1 MDMTVRPQ
9 SKTLSF
15 LYNNSLASFWCKHL
29 QTHHLDLFTQVLT
42 NTKQFPASGPF
53 HKRPITH
60 SPKVHT
66 YHTRISIFFCSQFS
80 SLVNFQGSIRETC
93 FDASCP
99 LTHILFSSK
108 PGNLHSTLTW
118 HLRDCDLW
126 LWPRTLT
133 GCCPV
138 SGSVLSWFSLFATWD
153 SGSLCQPVLGCVC
166 FGCSSFV
173 RGGLLS
179 VVVPVE
185 FFSSSIGLTTRLPP
199 HIESRSSAR
208 DCKNLHRVHILQTAR
223 SPRHSL
229 VRSIST
235 RLSHRYV
242 DAPLFDLCFAI
253 PGTKTLDKTY
263 QVVQGNT
270 LKLSP

>member
-1 MDMTVRPQ
+1 MNESSPRSDSISIIYNGYDCSSAVKNSLVPLQQLTCILLMQTSTNTSSWPIYTGINQHKTIPSIWTFILKANHAQ
-9 SKTLSF
+9 SKSAHVPHPNLHF
-15 LYNNSLASFWCKHL
+15 LL
-29 QTHHLDLFTQVLT
+29 
-42 NTKQFPASGPF
+42 
-53 HKRPITH
+53 
-60 SPKVHT
+60 
-66 YHTRISIFFCSQFS
+66 
-80 SLVNFQGSIRETC
+80 GSIRETC

-166 FGCSSFV
+166 FGCSAFV
-173 RGGLLS
+173 RGGLLR

-185 FFSSSIGLTTRLPP
+185 FFSSPLGLTTRLPP
-199 HIESRSSAR
+199 NIESRSSAR
-208 DCKNLHRVHILQTAR
+208 DCKISHRLHICKPLVQSRTSARDCKILHRPHICKPHDIRSSDPSAR
-223 SPRHSL
+223 
-229 VRSIST
+229 
-235 RLSHRYV
+235 
-242 DAPLFDLCFAI
+242 D
-253 PGTKTLDKTY
+253 
-263 QVVQGNT
+263 
-270 LKLSP
+270 